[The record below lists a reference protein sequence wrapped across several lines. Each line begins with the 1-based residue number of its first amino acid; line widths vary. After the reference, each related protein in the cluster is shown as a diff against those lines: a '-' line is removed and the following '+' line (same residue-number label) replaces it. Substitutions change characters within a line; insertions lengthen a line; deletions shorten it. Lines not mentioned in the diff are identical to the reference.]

1 MEGTAMNI
9 SYWTCS
15 EEGYHFHWE
24 GDSPQWEDI
33 HTELDMLEMEGKA
46 AKVGDSY
53 RISHETAVS
62 FSRDE
67 RELLTLPPI
76 FPYPLF
82 VGKEGLPQNNSF
94 RLKVNFQKA
103 DGTYFMNPEV
113 IGSYI
118 DIRPVCCYMCSEA
131 QYAILKSASSCN
143 AEIGRLKE
151 REKILACSLRYVA
164 LIKENAKK
172 IDARLDP
179 FLEKIDV
186 VAPDY
191 LSISVEEDTDGTYY
205 ASPVILNADG
215 SPYGEKDASEFG
227 RKFKNG
233 SKAQRSYMGKD
244 RTYYVFDQEQQ
255 DGLQQI
261 KEARKLTKEQAKT
274 LVMSPQS
281 VFTGAPFRF
290 DRSEYSDRVIDYGA
304 FIAKN
309 YPYLNGIEGG
319 WVPEEGS
326 GGREDLDGIDELDE
340 PEVTDENVAILKEL
354 IENALVNGKSSISYQ
369 EKTYK
374 LTSAFIEKVMKY
386 KEQGEGSQEGAFG
399 GRAGKDG
406 ETDITDGDEDLTYK
420 LDYEF
425 GGVDGET
432 DITDG
437 DEDGEKPKEDR
448 GNLISEENSESVGY
462 EQANEQRRQKRRKAR
477 FQKLGADLSMEQV
490 LSGFKDDVVPFSYQK
505 EGIRWMAQNWKAGY
519 QGVLLADDMGLGKT
533 MQVLGL
539 ISGIKNAYGEKDMN
553 SVLVVAPVS
562 LLANWESEFIH
573 FVKEGV
579 FEEIVPLYGNSFRD
593 FKRGHD
599 LRLDFSPVAKNRIVL
614 TSYETLRNYDISFG
628 CIDWSFMVLDEAQK
642 IKNPVTL
649 ITNAVKSMKYDFAI
663 AITGTPVEN
672 AWVDLWSIMD
682 FVEPG
687 RLRDLKNFCN
697 TYQNQLRKLQGDMA
711 GQEALGK
718 KLEQELQPI
727 FLRRQKTDYLEGLP
741 HKEVIPNPVLMPP
754 VQREAYEKIIAVA
767 KKRKKKD
774 ILQVIAMLRDTSLC
788 PYLTS
793 YADSTFEN
801 MSVDAFFNMSARLK
815 ATFQALV
822 NIKARKEKVLIF
834 VTSRKMQRIL
844 KRFLEKAFGIS
855 IQPPINGELIGLKR
869 QQIVDAFNQKEGFA
883 ILILS
888 AEAGGVGFNITA
900 ANHVIHLSRC
910 WNPAKEDQATDRVYR
925 IGQKKEVHVYLPIA
939 QYEGGDSFDVKL
951 DRLLQYKRSLSQSVI
966 FPTAD
971 TEVDGQDMYNE
982 LVGWNNDMESGSACS
997 TSSYWTIEDTDKVT
1011 GDVFERMVAKLYAS
1025 IPGYAAE
1032 ETKQTNNYGVD
1043 VVVETDQKSRRGL
1056 LVRCQQMMG
1065 ESLPHDSVEAIY
1077 SAIPFYEKKLGY
1089 HFSGVVVTNALD
1101 FTSHDKERAAAAG
1114 VKLIARQDLTKLLER
1129 YPLEK
1134 DLL

>member
-1 MEGTAMNI
+1 
-9 SYWTCS
+9 
-15 EEGYHFHWE
+15 
-24 GDSPQWEDI
+24 
-33 HTELDMLEMEGKA
+33 MLEMEGKA
-46 AKVGDSY
+46 VKVGDSY

-118 DIRPVCCYMCSEA
+118 DIRPGCCYMCSEA

-191 LSISVEEDTDGTYY
+191 LSISVKEDTDGTYY

-255 DGLQQI
+255 NGLQQI

-274 LVMSPQS
+274 LFLSPQS

-290 DRSEYSDRVIDYGA
+290 DRSEYSDRVIEYGA

-309 YPYLNGIEGG
+309 YPYLKGIEGG
-319 WVPEEGS
+319 WLPEEGS
-326 GGREDLDGIDELDE
+326 VGREDLDGIDELDE
-340 PEVTDENVAILKEL
+340 PEVTEENVAILKEL
-354 IENALVNGKSSISYQ
+354 VKKALANGKSSIAYQ
-369 EKTYK
+369 GKTYK
-374 LTSAFIEKVMKY
+374 LTGAFIEKVM
-386 KEQGEGSQEGAFG
+386 
-399 GRAGKDG
+399 GKDDV
-406 ETDITDGDEDLTYK
+406 TDST
-420 LDYEF
+420 
-425 GGVDGET
+425 GGSA
-432 DITDG
+432 
-437 DEDGEKPKEDR
+437 DGEKPKEDK
-448 GNLISEENSESVGY
+448 GNLISEENAESVGY
-462 EQANEQRRQKRRKAR
+462 EQANEQRRKKRREAR

-539 ISGIKNAYGEKDMN
+539 ISGVKNAYGEKDMN

-642 IKNPVTL
+642 IKNPAAL

-697 TYQNQLRKLQGDMA
+697 TYQNQLKKLQGDMA

-741 HKEVIPNPVLMPP
+741 HKEVIPKPVLMPP

-767 KKRKKKD
+767 KKGKKKD

-788 PYLTS
+788 PHLTS

-801 MSVDAFFNMSARLK
+801 MSVDVFFNMSARLK
-815 ATFQALV
+815 ATFQTLV

-869 QQIVDAFNQKEGFA
+869 QQIVDDFNQKEGFA

-925 IGQKKEVHVYLPIA
+925 IGQEKEVHVYLPIA

-951 DRLLQYKRSLSQSVI
+951 DQLLQYKRSLSQSVI

-982 LVGWNNDMESGSACS
+982 LVGWNNVMESESACG

-1043 VVVETDQKSRRGL
+1043 VVVETDQKSRQGL
-1056 LVRCQQMMG
+1056 LVGCRQMMG
-1065 ESLPHDSVEAIY
+1065 ASLSHDSVEAIC
-1077 SAIPFYEKKLGY
+1077 SAIPFYEKQRGY

-1134 DLL
+1134 DLYVM

>member
-113 IGSYI
+113 IGSYVAI
-118 DIRPVCCYMCSEA
+118 LPGCGYMCSEA

-191 LSISVEEDTDGTYY
+191 LSISVKEDTDGTYY

-261 KEARKLTKEQAKT
+261 KKARKLTKEQAKT
-274 LVMSPQS
+274 LFLSPQS

-290 DRSEYSDRVIDYGA
+290 DRSEYSDRVLDYGA

-309 YPYLNGIEGG
+309 YLYLKGIEGG
-319 WVPEEGS
+319 WLPEEGS
-326 GGREDLDGIDELDE
+326 VGREDLDGIDELDE

-354 IENALVNGKSSISYQ
+354 IENALAKSKSSIAYQ
-369 EKTYK
+369 GKTYK
-374 LTSAFIEKVMKY
+374 LTGAFIEKVM
-386 KEQGEGSQEGAFG
+386 
-399 GRAGKDG
+399 GKDDV
-406 ETDITDGDEDLTYK
+406 TDST
-420 LDYEF
+420 
-425 GGVDGET
+425 GGSA
-432 DITDG
+432 
-437 DEDGEKPKEDR
+437 DGEKSKEDK
-448 GNLISEENSESVGY
+448 GNLISEENAESVGY
-462 EQANEQRRQKRRKAR
+462 EQANEQRRQKRREAR

-490 LSGFKDDVVPFSYQK
+490 LSGFKDSVVPFSYQK

-539 ISGIKNAYGEKDMN
+539 ISGVKNAYAEKDMN

-573 FVKEGV
+573 FVKEGI

-642 IKNPVTL
+642 IKNPAAL

-697 TYQNQLRKLQGDMA
+697 TYQNQLKKLQGDMA

-741 HKEVIPNPVLMPP
+741 HKEVIPKPVLMPP

-767 KKRKKKD
+767 KKGKKKD

-788 PYLTS
+788 PHLTS
-793 YADSTFEN
+793 YSDSTFEN
-801 MSVDAFFNMSARLK
+801 MSVDVFFNMSARLK
-815 ATFQALV
+815 ATFQTLV

-869 QQIVDAFNQKEGFA
+869 QQIVDDFNQKEGFA

-925 IGQKKEVHVYLPIA
+925 IGQEKEVHVYLPIA

-951 DRLLQYKRSLSQSVI
+951 DQLLQYKRSLSQSVI

-982 LVGWNNDMESGSACS
+982 LVGWNNVMESESACG

-1043 VVVETDQKSRRGL
+1043 VVVETDQKSRQGL
-1056 LVRCQQMMG
+1056 LVGCRQMMG
-1065 ESLPHDSVEAIY
+1065 ASPSHDSVEAIC
-1077 SAIPFYEKKLGY
+1077 SAIPFYEKQRGY

-1134 DLL
+1134 DLYMM

>member
-1 MEGTAMNI
+1 MEGIAMDI

-46 AKVGDSY
+46 VKVGDSY

-118 DIRPVCCYMCSEA
+118 EVRPGCCYMCSEA

-164 LIKENAKK
+164 LIKENAQK

-191 LSISVEEDTDGTYY
+191 LSISVKEDTDGTYY

-274 LVMSPQS
+274 LVLSPQS

-290 DRSEYSDRVIDYGA
+290 DRGEYSDRVIEYGA
-304 FIAKN
+304 FIAKK

-319 WVPEEGS
+319 WLPEEGS
-326 GGREDLDGIDELDE
+326 VGREDLDEIDELDE
-340 PEVTDENVAILKEL
+340 PEVTEENVAILKEL
-354 IENALVNGKSSISYQ
+354 IENAFAKNKSSISYQ
-369 EKTYK
+369 GKTYK
-374 LTSAFIEKVMKY
+374 LTSAFIEKVM
-386 KEQGEGSQEGAFG
+386 
-399 GRAGKDG
+399 GKDDV
-406 ETDITDGDEDLTYK
+406 TDST
-420 LDYEF
+420 
-425 GGVDGET
+425 GGSA
-432 DITDG
+432 
-437 DEDGEKPKEDR
+437 DGEKPKEDR
-448 GNLISEENSESVGY
+448 GNLISEENAESVGY
-462 EQANEQRRQKRRKAR
+462 EQANEQRRQKRREAR

-490 LSGFKDDVVPFSYQK
+490 LSGFKDSVVPFSYQK

-539 ISGIKNAYGEKDMN
+539 ISGVKNAYGEKDMN

-562 LLANWESEFIH
+562 LLANWENEFIH

-697 TYQNQLRKLQGDMA
+697 TYQNQLKKLQGDMA

-741 HKEVIPNPVLMPP
+741 HKEVIPKPVLMPP
-754 VQREAYEKIIAVA
+754 VQREAYEKIIADA
-767 KKRKKKD
+767 KKGKKKD
-774 ILQVIAMLRDTSLC
+774 ILKVIAMLRDTSLC

-951 DRLLQYKRSLSQSVI
+951 DQLLQYKRSLSQSVI

-971 TEVDGQDMYNE
+971 TEVDGQDMYNK

-997 TSSYWTIEDTDKVT
+997 TASYWTIEDTDKVT

-1065 ESLPHDSVEAIY
+1065 ASLSQDSVESIY

-1134 DLL
+1134 DLYMM

>member
-118 DIRPVCCYMCSEA
+118 DIRPGCCYMCSEA

-191 LSISVEEDTDGTYY
+191 LSISVKEDTDGTYY

-274 LVMSPQS
+274 LVLSPQS

-290 DRSEYSDRVIDYGA
+290 DRGEYSDRVIEYGA
-304 FIAKN
+304 FIAKK

-319 WVPEEGS
+319 WLPEEGS
-326 GGREDLDGIDELDE
+326 VGREDLDGIDKLDE
-340 PEVTDENVAILKEL
+340 PEVTEENVAILKEL
-354 IENALVNGKSSISYQ
+354 IENAFAKNKSSISYQ
-369 EKTYK
+369 GKTYK
-374 LTSAFIEKVMKY
+374 LTGAFIEKVM
-386 KEQGEGSQEGAFG
+386 
-399 GRAGKDG
+399 GKDDV
-406 ETDITDGDEDLTYK
+406 TDST
-420 LDYEF
+420 
-425 GGVDGET
+425 GGSA
-432 DITDG
+432 
-437 DEDGEKPKEDR
+437 DGEKPKEDR
-448 GNLISEENSESVGY
+448 GNLISEENAESVGY
-462 EQANEQRRQKRRKAR
+462 EQANEQRRQKRREAR

-539 ISGIKNAYGEKDMN
+539 ISGVKNAYGEKDMN

-697 TYQNQLRKLQGDMA
+697 TYQNQLKKLQGDMA

-741 HKEVIPNPVLMPP
+741 HKEVIPKPVLMPP

-788 PYLTS
+788 PHLTS

-951 DRLLQYKRSLSQSVI
+951 DQLLQYKRSLSQSVI

-1065 ESLPHDSVEAIY
+1065 ESRLMIAWKPSTAR
-1077 SAIPFYEKKLGY
+1077 SRFMRKS
-1089 HFSGVVVTNALD
+1089 SGII
-1101 FTSHDKERAAAAG
+1101 FQG
-1114 VKLIARQDLTKLLER
+1114 W
-1129 YPLEK
+1129 
-1134 DLL
+1134 

>member
-118 DIRPVCCYMCSEA
+118 EIRPGCCYMCSEA

-172 IDARLDP
+172 IDARLDL

-191 LSISVEEDTDGTYY
+191 LSISVKEDTDGTYY

-261 KEARKLTKEQAKT
+261 KKARKLTKEQAKT
-274 LVMSPQS
+274 LFLSPQS

-290 DRSEYSDRVIDYGA
+290 DRSEYSDRVLDYGA

-309 YPYLNGIEGG
+309 YLYLKGIEGG
-319 WVPEEGS
+319 WLPEEGS
-326 GGREDLDGIDELDE
+326 VGREDLDGIDEFDE
-340 PEVTDENVAILKEL
+340 PEVTEENVAILKEL
-354 IENALVNGKSSISYQ
+354 VKKALSNSKSSIAYQ
-369 EKTYK
+369 GKTYK
-374 LTSAFIEKVMKY
+374 LTGAFIEKVM
-386 KEQGEGSQEGAFG
+386 
-399 GRAGKDG
+399 GKDDV
-406 ETDITDGDEDLTYK
+406 TDST
-420 LDYEF
+420 
-425 GGVDGET
+425 GGSA
-432 DITDG
+432 
-437 DEDGEKPKEDR
+437 DGEKPKEDK
-448 GNLISEENSESVGY
+448 GNLISEENAESVGY
-462 EQANEQRRQKRRKAR
+462 EQANEQRRQKRREAR

-490 LSGFKDDVVPFSYQK
+490 LSGFKDSVVPFSYQK

-539 ISGIKNAYGEKDMN
+539 ISGVKNAYAEKDMN

-593 FKRGHD
+593 FKRGDD

-642 IKNPVTL
+642 IKNPAAL

-687 RLRDLKNFCN
+687 RLRNLKNFCN
-697 TYQNQLRKLQGDMA
+697 TYQNQLKKLQGDMA

-741 HKEVIPNPVLMPP
+741 HKEVIPKPVLMPP

-767 KKRKKKD
+767 KKGKKKKGD
-774 ILQVIAMLRDTSLC
+774 ILKVIAMLRDTSLC
-788 PYLTS
+788 PHLTS

-801 MSVDAFFNMSARLK
+801 MSIDVFFNMSARLK
-815 ATFQALV
+815 ATFQTLV

-925 IGQKKEVHVYLPIA
+925 IGQEKEVHVYLPIA

-951 DRLLQYKRSLSQSVI
+951 DHLLQYKRSLSQSVI

-982 LVGWNNDMESGSACS
+982 LVGWNNVMESESACG

-1043 VVVETDQKSRRGL
+1043 VVVETDQKSRQGL
-1056 LVRCQQMMG
+1056 LVGCRQMMG
-1065 ESLPHDSVEAIY
+1065 ASLPHDSVEAIC
-1077 SAIPFYEKKLGY
+1077 SAIPFYEKQRGY

-1134 DLL
+1134 DLYMM

>member
-113 IGSYI
+113 MGSYVAI
-118 DIRPVCCYMCSEA
+118 LPGCGYMCSEA

-191 LSISVEEDTDGTYY
+191 LSISVKEDTDGTYY

-227 RKFKNG
+227 RKFKNR

-274 LVMSPQS
+274 LVLSPQS

-290 DRSEYSDRVIDYGA
+290 DRSEYSDRVIEYGA

-309 YPYLNGIEGG
+309 YSYLKGIEGG
-319 WVPEEGS
+319 WLPEEGS
-326 GGREDLDGIDELDE
+326 VGREDLDGIDELDE
-340 PEVTDENVAILKEL
+340 PEVTEENVAILKKL
-354 IENALVNGKSSISYQ
+354 IENALSNSKSSIAYQ
-369 EKTYK
+369 GKTYK
-374 LTSAFIEKVMKY
+374 LTGAFIEKVM
-386 KEQGEGSQEGAFG
+386 
-399 GRAGKDG
+399 GKDDV
-406 ETDITDGDEDLTYK
+406 TDST
-420 LDYEF
+420 
-425 GGVDGET
+425 GGSA
-432 DITDG
+432 
-437 DEDGEKPKEDR
+437 DGEKPKEDK
-448 GNLISEENSESVGY
+448 GNLISEENAESVGY
-462 EQANEQRRQKRRKAR
+462 EQANEQRRQKRREAR

-490 LSGFKDDVVPFSYQK
+490 LSGFKDSVVPFSYQK

-539 ISGIKNAYGEKDMN
+539 ISGVKNAYAEKDMN

-573 FVKEGV
+573 FVKEGI

-593 FKRGHD
+593 FKRGDD

-642 IKNPVTL
+642 IKNPAAL

-672 AWVDLWSIMD
+672 AWVDMWSIMD

-697 TYQNQLRKLQGDMA
+697 TYQNQLKKLQGDMA

-741 HKEVIPNPVLMPP
+741 HKEVIPKPVLMPP
-754 VQREAYEKIIAVA
+754 VQREAYEKIIALA
-767 KKRKKKD
+767 KKGKKKD

-788 PYLTS
+788 PHLTS
-793 YADSTFEN
+793 YSDSTFEN
-801 MSVDAFFNMSARLK
+801 MSVDVFFNMSARLK
-815 ATFQALV
+815 ATFQTLV

-869 QQIVDAFNQKEGFA
+869 QQIVDDFNQKEGFA

-925 IGQKKEVHVYLPIA
+925 IGQEKEVHVYLPIA

-951 DRLLQYKRSLSQSVI
+951 DQLLQYKRSLSQSVI

-982 LVGWNNDMESGSACS
+982 LVGWNNVMESESACG

-1056 LVRCQQMMG
+1056 LVGCRQMMG
-1065 ESLPHDSVEAIY
+1065 ASPSHDSVEAIS
-1077 SAIPFYEKKLGY
+1077 SAIPFYEKQRGY

-1134 DLL
+1134 DLYVM

>member
-1 MEGTAMNI
+1 MEGIAMNI

-94 RLKVNFQKA
+94 LLKVNFQKA

-118 DIRPVCCYMCSEA
+118 DIRPGCCYMCSEA

-261 KEARKLTKEQAKT
+261 KKARKLTKEQAKT
-274 LVMSPQS
+274 LLLSPQS

-290 DRSEYSDRVIDYGA
+290 DRSEYSDRVIEYGA

-309 YPYLNGIEGG
+309 YPYLKGIEGG
-319 WVPEEGS
+319 WLPEEGS
-326 GGREDLDGIDELDE
+326 VGREDLDGIDEFDE
-340 PEVTDENVAILKEL
+340 PEVTEENVAILKEL
-354 IENALVNGKSSISYQ
+354 VKKALSNSKSSIAYQ
-369 EKTYK
+369 GKTYK
-374 LTSAFIEKVMKY
+374 LTGAFIEKVM
-386 KEQGEGSQEGAFG
+386 
-399 GRAGKDG
+399 GKDDV
-406 ETDITDGDEDLTYK
+406 TDST
-420 LDYEF
+420 
-425 GGVDGET
+425 GGSA
-432 DITDG
+432 
-437 DEDGEKPKEDR
+437 DGEKPKEDK
-448 GNLISEENSESVGY
+448 GNLISEENAESVGY
-462 EQANEQRRQKRRKAR
+462 EQANEQRRKKRREAR

-490 LSGFKDDVVPFSYQK
+490 LSGFKDSVVPFSYQK

-539 ISGIKNAYGEKDMN
+539 ISGVKNAYGEKDMN

-642 IKNPVTL
+642 IKNPAAL

-697 TYQNQLRKLQGDMA
+697 TYQNQLKKLQGDMA

-741 HKEVIPNPVLMPP
+741 HKEVIPKPVLMPP

-767 KKRKKKD
+767 KKGKKKD

-788 PYLTS
+788 PHLTS

-801 MSVDAFFNMSARLK
+801 MSVDVFFNMSARLK

-925 IGQKKEVHVYLPIA
+925 IGQEKEVYVYLPIA

-951 DRLLQYKRSLSQSVI
+951 DQLLQYKRSLSQSVI

-982 LVGWNNDMESGSACS
+982 LVGWNNVMESESACG

-1032 ETKQTNNYGVD
+1032 ETKQTNNYGGD
-1043 VVVETDQKSRRGL
+1043 VVVETDQKSRQGL
-1056 LVRCQQMMG
+1056 LVGCRQMMG
-1065 ESLPHDSVEAIY
+1065 ASLSHDSVEAIC
-1077 SAIPFYEKKLGY
+1077 SAIPFYEKQRGY

-1134 DLL
+1134 DIYMM

>member
-1 MEGTAMNI
+1 MEGEGIAMNI

-113 IGSYI
+113 IGSYVAI
-118 DIRPVCCYMCSEA
+118 LPGCGYMCSEA
-131 QYAILKSASSCN
+131 QYVILKSVSSCN

-191 LSISVEEDTDGTYY
+191 LSISVKEDTDGTYY

-255 DGLQQI
+255 NGLQQI

-274 LVMSPQS
+274 LFLSPQS

-290 DRSEYSDRVIDYGA
+290 DRSEYSDRVIEYGA

-309 YPYLNGIEGG
+309 YPYLKGIEGG
-319 WVPEEGS
+319 WLPEEGS
-326 GGREDLDGIDELDE
+326 VGREDLDGIDEFDE
-340 PEVTDENVAILKEL
+340 PEVTEENVAILKEL
-354 IENALVNGKSSISYQ
+354 VKKALSNSKSSIAYQ
-369 EKTYK
+369 GKTYK
-374 LTSAFIEKVMKY
+374 LTGAFIEKVM
-386 KEQGEGSQEGAFG
+386 
-399 GRAGKDG
+399 GKDDV
-406 ETDITDGDEDLTYK
+406 TDST
-420 LDYEF
+420 
-425 GGVDGET
+425 GGSA
-432 DITDG
+432 
-437 DEDGEKPKEDR
+437 DGEKSKEDK
-448 GNLISEENSESVGY
+448 GNLISEENAESVGY
-462 EQANEQRRQKRRKAR
+462 EQANEQRRQKRREAR

-490 LSGFKDDVVPFSYQK
+490 LSGFKDSVVPFSYQK

-539 ISGIKNAYGEKDMN
+539 ISGVKNAYGEKDMN

-593 FKRGHD
+593 FKRGDD

-642 IKNPVTL
+642 IKNPAAL

-697 TYQNQLRKLQGDMA
+697 TYQNQLKKLQGDMA

-741 HKEVIPNPVLMPP
+741 HKEVIPKPVLMPP

-767 KKRKKKD
+767 KKGKKKD

-788 PYLTS
+788 PHLTS

-801 MSVDAFFNMSARLK
+801 MSVDVFFNMSARLK
-815 ATFQALV
+815 ATFQTLV

-925 IGQKKEVHVYLPIA
+925 IGQEKEVHVYLPIA

-951 DRLLQYKRSLSQSVI
+951 DQLLQYKRSLSQSVI

-982 LVGWNNDMESGSACS
+982 LVGWNNVMESESACG

-1056 LVRCQQMMG
+1056 LVGCRQMMG
-1065 ESLPHDSVEAIY
+1065 ASLLHDSVEAIC
-1077 SAIPFYEKKLGY
+1077 SAIPFYEKKRGY

-1134 DLL
+1134 DLYVM

>member
-1 MEGTAMNI
+1 MEGIAMNI

-46 AKVGDSY
+46 VKVGDSY

-118 DIRPVCCYMCSEA
+118 DIRPGCCYMCSEE

-274 LVMSPQS
+274 LVLSPQS

-290 DRSEYSDRVIDYGA
+290 DRSEYSDRVLDYGA

-309 YPYLNGIEGG
+309 YSYLKGIEGG
-319 WVPEEGS
+319 WLPEEGS
-326 GGREDLDGIDELDE
+326 VGREDLDGIDELDE
-340 PEVTDENVAILKEL
+340 PEVTEENVAILKEL
-354 IENALVNGKSSISYQ
+354 IENAFAKNKSSISYQ

-374 LTSAFIEKVMKY
+374 LTGAFIEKVMGKDDVTD
-386 KEQGEGSQEGAFG
+386 STG
-399 GRAGKDG
+399 GRA
-406 ETDITDGDEDLTYK
+406 
-420 LDYEF
+420 
-425 GGVDGET
+425 
-432 DITDG
+432 
-437 DEDGEKPKEDR
+437 DGEKQKEDK
-448 GNLISEENSESVGY
+448 GNLISEENAESVGY
-462 EQANEQRRQKRRKAR
+462 EQANEQRRQKRREAR

-490 LSGFKDDVVPFSYQK
+490 LSGFKESVVPFSYQK
-505 EGIRWMAQNWKAGY
+505 EGIRWMTQNWKAGY

-697 TYQNQLRKLQGDMA
+697 TYQNQLKKLHGDMA

-741 HKEVIPNPVLMPP
+741 HKEVIPKPVLMPP
-754 VQREAYEKIIAVA
+754 VQREAYEKIIADA
-767 KKRKKKD
+767 KKKKGN

-788 PYLTS
+788 PHLTS

-801 MSVDAFFNMSARLK
+801 MNVDAFFNMSARLK
-815 ATFQALV
+815 ATFQTLV

-855 IQPPINGELIGLKR
+855 IQPPINGELMGLKR

-925 IGQKKEVHVYLPIA
+925 IGQKKEVYVYLPIA

-951 DRLLQYKRSLSQSVI
+951 DQLLQYKRSLSQSVI

-982 LVGWNNDMESGSACS
+982 LVGWNNVMESESACG
-997 TSSYWTIEDTDKVT
+997 TSSYWTIKDTDKVT
-1011 GDVFERMVAKLYAS
+1011 GDVFERMVTKLYAS

-1065 ESLPHDSVEAIY
+1065 ASLSQDSVEAIY

-1134 DLL
+1134 DLYMM

>member
-1 MEGTAMNI
+1 MEGEGIAMNI

-113 IGSYI
+113 IGSYVAI
-118 DIRPVCCYMCSEA
+118 LPGCGYMCSEA

-191 LSISVEEDTDGTYY
+191 LSISVKEDTDGTYY

-255 DGLQQI
+255 NGLQQI

-274 LVMSPQS
+274 LVLSPQS

-290 DRSEYSDRVIDYGA
+290 DRSEYSDRVIEYGA

-309 YPYLNGIEGG
+309 YPYLKGIEGG
-319 WVPEEGS
+319 WLPEEGS
-326 GGREDLDGIDELDE
+326 VGREDLDGIDEFDE
-340 PEVTDENVAILKEL
+340 PEVTEENVAILKEL
-354 IENALVNGKSSISYQ
+354 VKKALSNSKSSIAYQ
-369 EKTYK
+369 GKTYK
-374 LTSAFIEKVMKY
+374 LTGAFIEKVM
-386 KEQGEGSQEGAFG
+386 
-399 GRAGKDG
+399 GKDDV
-406 ETDITDGDEDLTYK
+406 TDST
-420 LDYEF
+420 
-425 GGVDGET
+425 GGSA
-432 DITDG
+432 
-437 DEDGEKPKEDR
+437 DGEKSKEDK
-448 GNLISEENSESVGY
+448 GNLISEENAESVGY
-462 EQANEQRRQKRRKAR
+462 EQANEQRRQKRREAR

-490 LSGFKDDVVPFSYQK
+490 LSGFKDSVVPFSYQK

-539 ISGIKNAYGEKDMN
+539 ISGVKNAYGEKDMN

-642 IKNPVTL
+642 IKNPAAL

-697 TYQNQLRKLQGDMA
+697 TYQNQLKKLQGDMA

-741 HKEVIPNPVLMPP
+741 HKEVIPKPVLMPS

-767 KKRKKKD
+767 KKGKKKD

-788 PYLTS
+788 PHLTS

-801 MSVDAFFNMSARLK
+801 MSVDVFFNMSARLK
-815 ATFQALV
+815 ATFQTLV

-844 KRFLEKAFGIS
+844 KRFLEKAFRIS

-869 QQIVDAFNQKEGFA
+869 QQIVDDFNQKEGFA

-925 IGQKKEVHVYLPIA
+925 IGQEKEVHVYLPIA

-951 DRLLQYKRSLSQSVI
+951 DQLLQYKRSLSQSVI

-982 LVGWNNDMESGSACS
+982 LVGWNNVMESESACG
-997 TSSYWTIEDTDKVT
+997 TSAYWTIEDTDKVT

-1065 ESLPHDSVEAIY
+1065 ANLSHDSVEAIC
-1077 SAIPFYEKKLGY
+1077 SAIPFYEKQRGY

-1134 DLL
+1134 DLYVM

>member
-1 MEGTAMNI
+1 MEGEGIAMNI

-113 IGSYI
+113 IGSYVAI
-118 DIRPVCCYMCSEA
+118 LPGCGYMCSEA

-191 LSISVEEDTDGTYY
+191 LSISVKEDTDGTYY

-261 KEARKLTKEQAKT
+261 KKARKLTKEQAKT
-274 LVMSPQS
+274 LFLSPQS

-290 DRSEYSDRVIDYGA
+290 DRSEYSDRVLDYGA

-309 YPYLNGIEGG
+309 YLYLKGIEGG
-319 WVPEEGS
+319 WLPEEGS
-326 GGREDLDGIDELDE
+326 VGREDLDGIDELDE

-354 IENALVNGKSSISYQ
+354 VKKALSNSKSSIAYQ
-369 EKTYK
+369 GKTYK
-374 LTSAFIEKVMKY
+374 LTGAFIEKVM
-386 KEQGEGSQEGAFG
+386 
-399 GRAGKDG
+399 GKDDV
-406 ETDITDGDEDLTYK
+406 TDST
-420 LDYEF
+420 
-425 GGVDGET
+425 GGSA
-432 DITDG
+432 
-437 DEDGEKPKEDR
+437 DGEKSKEDK
-448 GNLISEENSESVGY
+448 GNLISEENAESVGY
-462 EQANEQRRQKRRKAR
+462 EQANEQRRQKRREAR

-490 LSGFKDDVVPFSYQK
+490 LSGFKDSVVPFSYQK

-539 ISGIKNAYGEKDMN
+539 ISGVKNAYGEKDMN

-642 IKNPVTL
+642 IKNPAAL

-697 TYQNQLRKLQGDMA
+697 TYQNQLKKLQGDMA

-741 HKEVIPNPVLMPP
+741 HKEVIPKPVLMPP

-767 KKRKKKD
+767 KKGKKKD

-788 PYLTS
+788 PHLTS

-801 MSVDAFFNMSARLK
+801 MSVDVFFNMSARLK
-815 ATFQALV
+815 ATFQTLV

-925 IGQKKEVHVYLPIA
+925 IGQEKEVHVYLPIA

-951 DRLLQYKRSLSQSVI
+951 DQLLQYKRSLSQSVI

-982 LVGWNNDMESGSACS
+982 LVGWNNVMESESACG

-1043 VVVETDQKSRRGL
+1043 VVVETDQKSRQGL
-1056 LVRCQQMMG
+1056 LVGCRQMMG
-1065 ESLPHDSVEAIY
+1065 ASLSHDSVEAIC
-1077 SAIPFYEKKLGY
+1077 SAIPFYEKQRGY

-1134 DLL
+1134 DLYMM